1 MQWAEEDR
9 VSHLSE
15 QNRNKMI
22 QDKLHAHISP
32 SRNLHSR
39 GLITENDMEE
49 NGNNNNKKIHMLFYF
64 CDMKS

>member
-1 MQWAEEDR
+1 
-9 VSHLSE
+9 
-15 QNRNKMI
+15 MI